1 MSSDRWIIK
10 HSKLFI
16 FSFLFSSFFFFFFYY
31 FLLWI
36 YEHTFRKARSYINS
50 DRRFPVTNCEQA
62 TTACILGCRA
72 FDSSSRAIR
81 SVRNCSE
88 RKNIFF
94 FFPPFRYFVFNYVQ
108 NPNTKNTRIH
118 ESRFNLHKLS
128 TGRDTTN
135 FRAVVQHGYNG
146 SRERA

>member
-1 MSSDRWIIK
+1 MNT
-10 HSKLFI
+10 L
-16 FSFLFSSFFFFFFYY
+16 
-31 FLLWI
+31 
-36 YEHTFRKARSYINS
+36 FRKARSYINS

-88 RKNIFF
+88 RENIFF
-94 FFPPFRYFVFNYVQ
+94 SPPFRYFVFNYVQ